1 MLFIV
6 SSLTNSFVTYWSDQ
20 FCRAFAFVNNL
31 GLLRRI
37 FDGDDLRLNRK
48 RATLNDEVLRHYI
61 DVTDC
66 EILIPDKRMKEKKPP
81 LKKRTKLLRPTDTE
95 LAILEILNDLKTGT
109 VRQILNQHNRMYEV
123 QAGYTSILKIVQ
135 IMTEKGLVEK
145 DSSRRPQVYKPHVSW
160 KKTQEI
166 LLTDL
171 INKAFGG
178 SAKELVLGALSTK
191 AVSDEELDEIEAFLD
206 KIDKGE

>member
-1 MLFIV
+1 M
-6 SSLTNSFVTYWSDQ
+6 
-20 FCRAFAFVNNL
+20 
-31 GLLRRI
+31 
-37 FDGDDLRLNRK
+37 
-48 RATLNDEVLRHYI
+48 NDEPLRHFLDVI
-61 DVTDC
+61 DYETR
-66 EILIPDKRMKEKKPP
+66 IPDKRMKEKRPF
-81 LKKRTKLLRPTDTE
+81 LKKRTKSPRPTDTE

-109 VRQILNQHNRMYEV
+109 VRQILNQHNRIYEV
-123 QAGYTSILKIVQ
+123 QAGYTTILKIVQ

-145 DSSRRPQVYKPHVSW
+145 DTSRRPQVYKPHVSW

-191 AVSDEELDEIEAFLD
+191 AVSDEELDEIESFLD
-206 KIDKGE
+206 RIDRGE